1 MKKYFV
7 SLFCIAAFCACTD
20 QVNEFPSQPD
30 GSQSKTIVQA
40 PLDQVTAQKKFA
52 KALSK
57 AVSNSLDVRK
67 FLKAEAVAQFDND
80 YDIFYPLV
88 KNKIVYD
95 KQSLRDILLSYCKD
109 ENELVQIEQSL
120 PLLNILVPDLSLF
133 WDFNAEKWNVDD
145 KEVSVICRDDK
156 DNTLYENGENI
167 GKMTTGDIPDFP
179 CLVVKNNERMKV
191 SSVKTRSGEATYEF
205 LSDAFDGSKRKLQTR
220 HYEEDINLQPTEDL
234 EAYVNGSEI
243 MSSVKD
249 AWNEF
254 KNVPN
259 AYQRDYIYYGIT
271 KENKPGTLNRYIR
284 EKLYRFRIA
293 ANAYSAINDPTQ
305 DPTLQDTQKNKGY
318 LTNEEIIQKIW
329 TDGNFEF
336 HFKSYISG
344 EDSKEAMEAKLT
356 FTINPRDAFSL
367 EKIHL
372 KHKNS
377 TAFRQSK
384 NFYTVDAKNLRSK
397 WIYPEKSDK
406 NADDLV
412 FTLPWDL
419 YNKSLSIFMFVEE
432 WDKGQT
438 ITQEKSV
445 VSEFVNKADFSIEG
459 SGSIGKVSL
468 STKLGYGFSHTK
480 TVSNKATIQTTVE
493 SDPLGTLYFQYNDP
507 IIRDEINGTY
517 KLYNVSSG
525 SVVATLLP
533 VDSSKLKKNLPIS
546 SFRITMHYPVC
557 YL

>member
-1 MKKYFV
+1 MIMKKYFV

-20 QVNEFPSQPD
+20 QVNDFPAQPD
-30 GSQSKTIVQA
+30 RAQSKTINQA

-95 KQSLRDILLSYCKD
+95 NQSLRDILLSYCKD

-205 LSDAFDGSKRKLQTR
+205 LSDAFDGSRRKLQTR

-445 VSEFVNKADFSIEG
+445 VSEFINKADFSIEG

-533 VDSSKLKKNLPIS
+533 VDSSK
-546 SFRITMHYPVC
+546 
-557 YL
+557 

>member
-1 MKKYFV
+1 MIMKKYFV

-20 QVNEFPSQPD
+20 QVNDFPAQPD
-30 GSQSKTIVQA
+30 RAQSKTINQA

-57 AVSNSLDVRK
+57 AVSNSLNVRK

-95 KQSLRDILLSYCKD
+95 NQSLRDILLSYCKD

-445 VSEFVNKADFSIEG
+445 VSEFINKADFSIEG

-533 VDSSKLKKNLPIS
+533 VDSSK
-546 SFRITMHYPVC
+546 
-557 YL
+557 

>member
-1 MKKYFV
+1 MIMKKYFV

-20 QVNEFPSQPD
+20 QVNDFPAQPD
-30 GSQSKTIVQA
+30 RAQSKTINQA

-95 KQSLRDILLSYCKD
+95 NQSLRDILLSYCKD

-356 FTINPRDAFSL
+356 FTINPRDTFSL

-445 VSEFVNKADFSIEG
+445 VSEFINKADFSIEG

-533 VDSSKLKKNLPIS
+533 VDSSK
-546 SFRITMHYPVC
+546 
-557 YL
+557 

>member
-1 MKKYFV
+1 MIMKKYFV

-20 QVNEFPSQPD
+20 QVNDFPAQPD
-30 GSQSKTIVQA
+30 RAQSKTINQA

-88 KNKIVYD
+88 KNKIAYD
-95 KQSLRDILLSYCKD
+95 NQSLRDILLSYCKD

-445 VSEFVNKADFSIEG
+445 VSEFINKADFSIEG

-533 VDSSKLKKNLPIS
+533 VDSSK
-546 SFRITMHYPVC
+546 
-557 YL
+557 

>member
-1 MKKYFV
+1 MIMKKYFV

-20 QVNEFPSQPD
+20 QVNDFPSQPD
-30 GSQSKTIVQA
+30 RAQSKTINQA

-95 KQSLRDILLSYCKD
+95 NQSLRDILLSYCKD

-191 SSVKTRSGEATYEF
+191 SSVKTRSGETTYEF
-205 LSDAFDGSKRKLQTR
+205 LSDAFDGSKRKPQTR

-533 VDSSKLKKNLPIS
+533 VDSSK
-546 SFRITMHYPVC
+546 
-557 YL
+557 

>member
-1 MKKYFV
+1 MIMKKYFV

-20 QVNEFPSQPD
+20 QVNDFPAQPD
-30 GSQSKTIVQA
+30 RAQSKTINQA

-533 VDSSKLKKNLPIS
+533 VDSSK
-546 SFRITMHYPVC
+546 
-557 YL
+557 

>member
-1 MKKYFV
+1 
-7 SLFCIAAFCACTD
+7 
-20 QVNEFPSQPD
+20 
-30 GSQSKTIVQA
+30 
-40 PLDQVTAQKKFA
+40 
-52 KALSK
+52 
-57 AVSNSLDVRK
+57 
-67 FLKAEAVAQFDND
+67 
-80 YDIFYPLV
+80 
-88 KNKIVYD
+88 
-95 KQSLRDILLSYCKD
+95 
-109 ENELVQIEQSL
+109 
-120 PLLNILVPDLSLF
+120 
-133 WDFNAEKWNVDD
+133 
-145 KEVSVICRDDK
+145 
-156 DNTLYENGENI
+156 
-167 GKMTTGDIPDFP
+167 
-179 CLVVKNNERMKV
+179 
-191 SSVKTRSGEATYEF
+191 
-205 LSDAFDGSKRKLQTR
+205 
-220 HYEEDINLQPTEDL
+220 
-234 EAYVNGSEI
+234 

-517 KLYNVSSG
+517 KLYIFSSG

-533 VDSSKLKKNLPIS
+533 VDSSK
-546 SFRITMHYPVC
+546 
-557 YL
+557 

>member
-1 MKKYFV
+1 MIIKKYFV

-445 VSEFVNKADFSIEG
+445 VSEFINKADFSIEG

-533 VDSSKLKKNLPIS
+533 VDSSK
-546 SFRITMHYPVC
+546 
-557 YL
+557 

>member
-1 MKKYFV
+1 MIMKKYFV

-40 PLDQVTAQKKFA
+40 SLDQVTAQKKFA

-468 STKLGYGFSHTK
+468 STKLGYVFSHTK

-533 VDSSKLKKNLPIS
+533 VDSSK
-546 SFRITMHYPVC
+546 
-557 YL
+557 

>member
-1 MKKYFV
+1 MIMKKYFV

-145 KEVSVICRDDK
+145 KEVSVICWDDK

-533 VDSSKLKKNLPIS
+533 VDSSK
-546 SFRITMHYPVC
+546 
-557 YL
+557 

>member
-1 MKKYFV
+1 MIMKKYFV

-533 VDSSKLKKNLPIS
+533 IDSSK
-546 SFRITMHYPVC
+546 
-557 YL
+557 

>member
-1 MKKYFV
+1 MIMKKYFV

-20 QVNEFPSQPD
+20 QVNDFPAQPD
-30 GSQSKTIVQA
+30 RAQSKTINQT

-95 KQSLRDILLSYCKD
+95 NQSLRDILLSYCKD

-191 SSVKTRSGEATYEF
+191 SSVNTRSGEATYEF
-205 LSDAFDGSKRKLQTR
+205 LSDAFDGSKRKPQTR

-243 MSSVKD
+243 MESVKN

-533 VDSSKLKKNLPIS
+533 VDSSK
-546 SFRITMHYPVC
+546 
-557 YL
+557 

>member
-1 MKKYFV
+1 MIMKKYFV

-468 STKLGYGFSHTK
+468 STKLGYVFSHTK

-525 SVVATLLP
+525 SVLATLLP
-533 VDSSKLKKNLPIS
+533 VDSSK
-546 SFRITMHYPVC
+546 
-557 YL
+557 

>member
-1 MKKYFV
+1 MIMKKYFV

-57 AVSNSLDVRK
+57 AVSNSLEVRK
-67 FLKAEAVAQFDND
+67 FLKTEAMAQFDND

-88 KNKIVYD
+88 KNKIVCD
-95 KQSLRDILLSYCKD
+95 NQSLRDILLSYCKD
-109 ENELVQIEQSL
+109 ENELIQIEQSL

-156 DNTLYENGENI
+156 DNTLYEDGENI
-167 GKMTTGDIPDFP
+167 GKMATGDIPDFP

-191 SSVKTRSGEATYEF
+191 SSVNTRSGEATYEF
-205 LSDAFDGSKRKLQTR
+205 LSDAFDGSKRKPQTR

-243 MSSVKD
+243 MESVKN

-305 DPTLQDTQKNKGY
+305 DPTLQNTQKNKGY

-384 NFYTVDAKNLRSK
+384 NFYTVDANNLRSK

-438 ITQEKSV
+438 ITQEKTV

-533 VDSSKLKKNLPIS
+533 VDSSK
-546 SFRITMHYPVC
+546 
-557 YL
+557 

>member
-1 MKKYFV
+1 MIIKKYFV

-191 SSVKTRSGEATYEF
+191 SSVKTRSGETTYEF
-205 LSDAFDGSKRKLQTR
+205 LSDAFDGSKRKPQTR

-517 KLYNVSSG
+517 KLYNVSIG
-525 SVVATLLP
+525 IVVATLLP
-533 VDSSKLKKNLPIS
+533 VDSSK
-546 SFRITMHYPVC
+546 
-557 YL
+557 

>member
-1 MKKYFV
+1 MIMKKYFV

-20 QVNEFPSQPD
+20 QVNDFPAQPD
-30 GSQSKTIVQA
+30 RAQSKTINQA

-95 KQSLRDILLSYCKD
+95 NQSLRDILLSYCKD

-191 SSVKTRSGEATYEF
+191 ASVKTRSGEATYEF

-445 VSEFVNKADFSIEG
+445 VSEFINKADFSIEG

-533 VDSSKLKKNLPIS
+533 VDSSK
-546 SFRITMHYPVC
+546 
-557 YL
+557 

>member
-1 MKKYFV
+1 MIMKKYFV

-20 QVNEFPSQPD
+20 QVNDFPAQPD
-30 GSQSKTIVQA
+30 RAQSKTINQA

-95 KQSLRDILLSYCKD
+95 NQSLRDILLSYCKD

-384 NFYTVDAKNLRSK
+384 NFYTVDAKNLKSK

-445 VSEFVNKADFSIEG
+445 VSEFINKADFSIEG

-533 VDSSKLKKNLPIS
+533 VDSSK
-546 SFRITMHYPVC
+546 
-557 YL
+557 

>member
-1 MKKYFV
+1 MIMKKYFV

-220 HYEEDINLQPTEDL
+220 LYEEDINLQPTEDL

-533 VDSSKLKKNLPIS
+533 VDSSK
-546 SFRITMHYPVC
+546 
-557 YL
+557 

>member
-1 MKKYFV
+1 MIMKKYFV

-356 FTINPRDAFSL
+356 FTINPRDVFSL

-533 VDSSKLKKNLPIS
+533 VDSSK
-546 SFRITMHYPVC
+546 
-557 YL
+557 

>member
-1 MKKYFV
+1 MIMKKYFV

-30 GSQSKTIVQA
+30 ESQSKTIVQA

-57 AVSNSLDVRK
+57 AVSNSLEVRK
-67 FLKAEAVAQFDND
+67 FLKTEAMAQFDND

-88 KNKIVYD
+88 KNKIVCD
-95 KQSLRDILLSYCKD
+95 NQSLRDILLSYCKD
-109 ENELVQIEQSL
+109 ENELIQIEQSL

-156 DNTLYENGENI
+156 DNTLYEDGENI

-191 SSVKTRSGEATYEF
+191 SSVNTRSGEATYEF
-205 LSDAFDGSKRKLQTR
+205 LSDAFDGSKRKPQTR

-243 MSSVKD
+243 MESVKN

-305 DPTLQDTQKNKGY
+305 DPTLQNTQKNKGY

-384 NFYTVDAKNLRSK
+384 NFYTVDANNLRSK

-533 VDSSKLKKNLPIS
+533 VDSSK
-546 SFRITMHYPVC
+546 
-557 YL
+557 

>member
-205 LSDAFDGSKRKLQTR
+205 LSDAFDGSKKKLQTR

-533 VDSSKLKKNLPIS
+533 IDSSK
-546 SFRITMHYPVC
+546 
-557 YL
+557 

>member
-1 MKKYFV
+1 MIIKKYFV

-20 QVNEFPSQPD
+20 QVNDFPAQPD
-30 GSQSKTIVQA
+30 RAQSKTINQA

-95 KQSLRDILLSYCKD
+95 NQSLRDILLSYCKD

-445 VSEFVNKADFSIEG
+445 VSEFINKADFSIEG

-533 VDSSKLKKNLPIS
+533 VDSSK
-546 SFRITMHYPVC
+546 
-557 YL
+557 

>member
-1 MKKYFV
+1 MIMKKYFV

-109 ENELVQIEQSL
+109 ENELVHIEQSL

-533 VDSSKLKKNLPIS
+533 VDSSK
-546 SFRITMHYPVC
+546 
-557 YL
+557 

>member
-1 MKKYFV
+1 MIMKKYFV

-20 QVNEFPSQPD
+20 QVNDFPAQPD
-30 GSQSKTIVQA
+30 RAQSKTINQA

-67 FLKAEAVAQFDND
+67 FLKAEAVAQVDND

-95 KQSLRDILLSYCKD
+95 NQSLRDILLSYCKD

-445 VSEFVNKADFSIEG
+445 VSEFINKADFSIEG

-533 VDSSKLKKNLPIS
+533 VDSSK
-546 SFRITMHYPVC
+546 
-557 YL
+557 

>member
-1 MKKYFV
+1 MIMKKYFV

-20 QVNEFPSQPD
+20 QVNDFPAQPD
-30 GSQSKTIVQA
+30 RAQSKTINQA

-95 KQSLRDILLSYCKD
+95 NQSLRDILLSYCKD

-445 VSEFVNKADFSIEG
+445 VGEFINKADFSIEG

-533 VDSSKLKKNLPIS
+533 VDSSK
-546 SFRITMHYPVC
+546 
-557 YL
+557 

>member
-1 MKKYFV
+1 MIMKKYFV

-40 PLDQVTAQKKFA
+40 PLDQVPAQKKFA

-57 AVSNSLDVRK
+57 AVSNSLEVRK
-67 FLKAEAVAQFDND
+67 FLKTEAMAQFDND

-88 KNKIVYD
+88 KNKIVCD
-95 KQSLRDILLSYCKD
+95 NQSLRDILLSYCKD
-109 ENELVQIEQSL
+109 ENELIQIEQSL

-156 DNTLYENGENI
+156 DNTLYEDGENI

-191 SSVKTRSGEATYEF
+191 SSVNTRSGEATYEF
-205 LSDAFDGSKRKLQTR
+205 LSDAFDGSKRKPQTR

-243 MSSVKD
+243 MESVKN

-305 DPTLQDTQKNKGY
+305 DPTLQNTQKNKGY

-344 EDSKEAMEAKLT
+344 EDSKEAMEISLK
-356 FTINPRDAFSL
+356 FTINPRDVFSL

-384 NFYTVDAKNLRSK
+384 NFYTVDAKNLKSK
-397 WIYPEKSDK
+397 WIYPERVDK
-406 NADDLV
+406 NANNLV

-438 ITQEKSV
+438 ITQEKTV

-480 TVSNKATIQTTVE
+480 SVSNKATIQTTVE

-525 SVVATLLP
+525 SVAATLLP
-533 VDSSKLKKNLPIS
+533 VDSSN
-546 SFRITMHYPVC
+546 
-557 YL
+557 

>member
-1 MKKYFV
+1 MIMKKYFV

-20 QVNEFPSQPD
+20 QVNDFPAQPD
-30 GSQSKTIVQA
+30 RAQSKTINQA

-95 KQSLRDILLSYCKD
+95 NQSLRDILLSYCKD

-293 ANAYSAINDPTQ
+293 ANAYSAINNPTQ

-445 VSEFVNKADFSIEG
+445 VSEFINKADFSIEG

-533 VDSSKLKKNLPIS
+533 VDSSK
-546 SFRITMHYPVC
+546 
-557 YL
+557 

>member
-1 MKKYFV
+1 MIMKKYFV

-20 QVNEFPSQPD
+20 QVNDFPAQPD
-30 GSQSKTIVQA
+30 RAQSKTINQA

-95 KQSLRDILLSYCKD
+95 NQSLRDILLSYCKD

-445 VSEFVNKADFSIEG
+445 VSEFINKADFSIEG

-468 STKLGYGFSHTK
+468 STKLGYGFSHSK

-533 VDSSKLKKNLPIS
+533 VDSSK
-546 SFRITMHYPVC
+546 
-557 YL
+557 

>member
-1 MKKYFV
+1 MIMKKYFV

-20 QVNEFPSQPD
+20 QVNDFPAQPD
-30 GSQSKTIVQA
+30 RAQSKTINQA

-95 KQSLRDILLSYCKD
+95 NQSLRDILLSYCKD

-445 VSEFVNKADFSIEG
+445 VSEFINKADFSIEG
-459 SGSIGKVSL
+459 SGSIGKISL

-533 VDSSKLKKNLPIS
+533 VDSSK
-546 SFRITMHYPVC
+546 
-557 YL
+557 

>member
-1 MKKYFV
+1 MIMKKYFV

-191 SSVKTRSGEATYEF
+191 SSVNTRSGEATYEF
-205 LSDAFDGSKRKLQTR
+205 LSDAFDGSKRKPQTR

-243 MSSVKD
+243 MESVKN

-305 DPTLQDTQKNKGY
+305 DPTLQNTQKNKGY

-384 NFYTVDAKNLRSK
+384 NFYTVDANNLRSK

-438 ITQEKSV
+438 ITQEKTV

-533 VDSSKLKKNLPIS
+533 VDSSK
-546 SFRITMHYPVC
+546 
-557 YL
+557 

>member
-1 MKKYFV
+1 MIMKKYFV

-243 MSSVKD
+243 KSSVKD

-533 VDSSKLKKNLPIS
+533 VDSSK
-546 SFRITMHYPVC
+546 
-557 YL
+557 

>member
-1 MKKYFV
+1 MIIKKYFV

-533 VDSSKLKKNLPIS
+533 VDSSK
-546 SFRITMHYPVC
+546 
-557 YL
+557 

>member
-1 MKKYFV
+1 MIMKKYFV

-30 GSQSKTIVQA
+30 ESQSKTIVQA

-57 AVSNSLDVRK
+57 AVSNSLEVRK
-67 FLKAEAVAQFDND
+67 FLKTEAMAQFDND

-88 KNKIVYD
+88 KNKIVCD
-95 KQSLRDILLSYCKD
+95 NQSLRDILLSYCKD
-109 ENELVQIEQSL
+109 ENELIQIEQSL

-156 DNTLYENGENI
+156 GNTLYEDGENI

-191 SSVKTRSGEATYEF
+191 SSVNTRSEEATYEF
-205 LSDAFDGSKRKLQTR
+205 LSDAFDGSKRKPQTR

-243 MSSVKD
+243 MESVKN

-305 DPTLQDTQKNKGY
+305 DPTLQNTQKNKGY

-344 EDSKEAMEAKLT
+344 EDSKEAMEISLK
-356 FTINPRDAFSL
+356 FTINPRDVFSL

-384 NFYTVDAKNLRSK
+384 NFYTVGAKNLKSK
-397 WIYPEKSDK
+397 WIYPERVDK
-406 NADDLV
+406 NANNLV

-438 ITQEKSV
+438 ITQEKTV

-480 TVSNKATIQTTVE
+480 SVSNKATIQTTVE

-525 SVVATLLP
+525 SVAATLLP
-533 VDSSKLKKNLPIS
+533 VDSSN
-546 SFRITMHYPVC
+546 
-557 YL
+557 

>member
-1 MKKYFV
+1 MIIKKYFV

-397 WIYPEKSDK
+397 WIYPEKSDR

-525 SVVATLLP
+525 SVVATRLH
-533 VDSSKLKKNLPIS
+533 VDSSK
-546 SFRITMHYPVC
+546 
-557 YL
+557 

>member
-1 MKKYFV
+1 MIMKKYFV

-57 AVSNSLDVRK
+57 AVSNSLEVRK
-67 FLKAEAVAQFDND
+67 FLKTEAMAQFDND

-88 KNKIVYD
+88 KNKIVCD
-95 KQSLRDILLSYCKD
+95 NQSLRDILLSYCKD
-109 ENELVQIEQSL
+109 ENELIQIEQSL

-133 WDFNAEKWNVDD
+133 WDFNAEKWNVGD

-156 DNTLYENGENI
+156 DNTLYEDGENI

-191 SSVKTRSGEATYEF
+191 SSVNTRSGEATYEF
-205 LSDAFDGSKRKLQTR
+205 LSDAFDGSKRKPQTR

-243 MSSVKD
+243 MESVKN

-305 DPTLQDTQKNKGY
+305 DPTLQNTQKNKGY

-344 EDSKEAMEAKLT
+344 EDSKEAMEISLK
-356 FTINPRDAFSL
+356 FTINPRDVFSL

-384 NFYTVDAKNLRSK
+384 NFYTVDAKNLKSK
-397 WIYPEKSDK
+397 WIYPERVDK
-406 NADDLV
+406 NANNLV

-533 VDSSKLKKNLPIS
+533 VDSSK
-546 SFRITMHYPVC
+546 
-557 YL
+557 

>member
-1 MKKYFV
+1 MIMKKYFV

-20 QVNEFPSQPD
+20 QVNDFPAQPD
-30 GSQSKTIVQA
+30 RAQSKTINQA

-95 KQSLRDILLSYCKD
+95 NQSLRDILLSYCKD

-445 VSEFVNKADFSIEG
+445 VSEFINKADFSIEG

-493 SDPLGTLYFQYNDP
+493 SGPLGTLYFQYNDP

-533 VDSSKLKKNLPIS
+533 VDSSK
-546 SFRITMHYPVC
+546 
-557 YL
+557 

>member
-1 MKKYFV
+1 MIMKKYFV

-57 AVSNSLDVRK
+57 AVSNSLEVRK
-67 FLKAEAVAQFDND
+67 FLKTEAMAQFDND

-88 KNKIVYD
+88 KNKIVCD
-95 KQSLRDILLSYCKD
+95 NQSLRDILLSYCKD
-109 ENELVQIEQSL
+109 ENELIQIEQSL

-156 DNTLYENGENI
+156 DNTLYEDGENI

-191 SSVKTRSGEATYEF
+191 SSVNTRSGEATYEF
-205 LSDAFDGSKRKLQTR
+205 LSDAFDGSKRKPQTR

-243 MSSVKD
+243 MESVKN

-305 DPTLQDTQKNKGY
+305 DPTLQNTQKNKGY

-344 EDSKEAMEAKLT
+344 EDSKEAMEISLK
-356 FTINPRDAFSL
+356 FTINPRDVFSL

-384 NFYTVDAKNLRSK
+384 NFYTVDAKNLKSK
-397 WIYPEKSDK
+397 WIYPERVDK
-406 NADDLV
+406 NANNLV

-438 ITQEKSV
+438 ITQEKTV

-480 TVSNKATIQTTVE
+480 SVSNKATIQTTVE

-525 SVVATLLP
+525 SVAATLLP
-533 VDSSKLKKNLPIS
+533 VDSSK
-546 SFRITMHYPVC
+546 
-557 YL
+557 

>member
-533 VDSSKLKKNLPIS
+533 KIGRAHV
-546 SFRITMHYPVC
+546 
-557 YL
+557 

>member
-1 MKKYFV
+1 MCIRDRYFV

-20 QVNEFPSQPD
+20 QVNDFPAQPD
-30 GSQSKTIVQA
+30 RAQSKTINQA

-95 KQSLRDILLSYCKD
+95 NQSLRDILLSYCKD

-445 VSEFVNKADFSIEG
+445 VSEFINKADFSIEG

-533 VDSSKLKKNLPIS
+533 VDSSK
-546 SFRITMHYPVC
+546 
-557 YL
+557 

>member
-205 LSDAFDGSKRKLQTR
+205 LNDAFDGSKRKLQTR

-468 STKLGYGFSHTK
+468 STKLGYVFSHTK

-533 VDSSKLKKNLPIS
+533 VDSSK
-546 SFRITMHYPVC
+546 
-557 YL
+557 